1 MRDFPLSK
9 SGKKAVDVAINSIL
23 QTGEFLKARM
33 DTTKVI
39 SYKGPSDMVT
49 DVDIESERQLKESLG
64 EEFPDFGFLGEE
76 SGEHEGKTGFRWIVD
91 PVDGTRN
98 YALGVPHFAI
108 SIALLD
114 GSETLIGV
122 TYDPV
127 RNELFHAIK
136 GGGAFLNGRRISV
149 SSRTS
154 PEDILLGFDIGAID
168 NNTKHRLKMIQNI
181 LPSLQAIRVMGSA
194 TLGFCYVA
202 AGRLDIYFH
211 DTLAPWDVAAGIL
224 IVEESGGVSRDSD
237 GDLARLTSA
246 SVTIA
251 NTILL
256 DHFIALTSETG

>member
-1 MRDFPLSK
+1 MIELPLST
-9 SGKKAVDVAINSIL
+9 SGKKALDVAVEAIL
-23 QTGEFLKARM
+23 EVGEFLKDRM

-39 SYKGPSDMVT
+39 SYKGPSNLVT
-49 DVDIESERQLKESLG
+49 DVDIESERQLKKSLC

-76 SGEHEGKTGFRWIVD
+76 SGGYKGKAELQWIVD

-98 YALGVPHFAI
+98 YALGVPHFAV
-108 SIALLD
+108 SIALVNRA
-114 GSETLIGV
+114 ETLIGV

-154 PEDILLGFDIGAID
+154 PEEILLGFDIGVID
-168 NNTKHRLKMIQNI
+168 GNAKHRLKMVRDL

-224 IVEESGGVSRDSD
+224 IVEEAGGVSRDSD
-237 GDLARLTSA
+237 GDLARLTST
-246 SVTIA
+246 SVTISNA
-251 NTILL
+251 ILL
-256 DHFIALTSETG
+256 NHFIGLISETT

>member
-1 MRDFPLSK
+1 MKDLPLSK

-23 QTGEFLKARM
+23 QAGEFLKARM

-39 SYKGPSDMVT
+39 SYKGPSNLVT
-49 DVDIESERQLKESLG
+49 DVDIESERQLKESLC

-76 SGEHEGKTGFRWIVD
+76 SGEHGGKTGLRWIVD

-98 YALGVPHFAI
+98 YALGVPHFAV
-108 SIALLD
+108 SIALVD
-114 GSETLIGV
+114 RSETFIGV

-136 GGGAFLNGRRISV
+136 GGGAFINGRRISV

-154 PEDILLGFDIGAID
+154 PEDILLGFDIGVVD
-168 NNTKHRLKMIQNI
+168 NNTKHRLKMVQSL
-181 LPSLQAIRVMGSA
+181 LPSLQAIRIMGSA

-202 AGRLDIYFH
+202 AGRLDVYFH

-224 IVEESGGVSRDSD
+224 IVEEAGGVSRDSD
-237 GDLARLTSA
+237 GDLARLTST
-246 SVTIA
+246 SVTIS
-251 NTILL
+251 NPILL